1 VGGTATEYY
10 MVLRLAEQYLIRAEA
25 EANGAG
31 GGTAAAIADLNVI
44 RGRAGLPALSPS
56 LTPAQVI
63 TAVAHERQTE
73 LFAEWGHRWLDL
85 KRTGQAGAV
94 LSVIPLKQ
102 PWLGAYQLLYPI
114 PFTETQDDPNLVQNP
129 GYN

>member
-1 VGGTATEYY
+1 
-10 MVLRLAEQYLIRAEA
+10 
-25 EANGAG
+25 
-31 GGTAAAIADLNVI
+31 
-44 RGRAGLPALSPS
+44 
-56 LTPAQVI
+56 
-63 TAVAHERQTE
+63 VAHERQTE

-102 PWLGAYQLLYPI
+102 PWLGNYQLLYPI
-114 PFTETQDDPNLVQNP
+114 PYTEIQDDPSLVQNP